1 MPSLSTPKNVGRQ
14 KAPKQSNKPVSKT
27 TRAVCKTPKSKYVHT
42 TDQQFLAM
50 VEWLENPSNYK
61 IIVGEAPAGKSVVHG
76 AGITKID
83 GFKRMAAY
91 IHGAVKAKM
100 CSTGIYDTGITEPWP
115 ALVCQSRW
123 KSYFARYK
131 STRDKLKHQT
141 GFGITAEMLA
151 HGMTLEDMVEKACPY
166 FYRLDALFGEQSNVE
181 PSSHTV
187 EPECEEGDNVWG
199 RDVDV
204 SIPDNEEASV
214 NTDEEFTVQRDAV
227 RRNRTYTSN
236 RDYINTYKQDLNKS
250 TNNVVFVISTP
261 FTSVTWQPRHCAQR
275 KSRHPKSEHTTKRR
289 DFASIYTEAA
299 EKRLQLSEKRL
310 RQDFALKEKQLEQED
325 RYRQQD
331 IQERER
337 ERLQR
342 AADKRVEE
350 KNRMALQLLLNGKSV
365 EEVNAIL
372 AVFFPE

>member
-14 KAPKQSNKPVSKT
+14 KAPKQSNKPVSRT

-61 IIVGEAPAGKSVVHG
+61 IIVGEATAGKSVVHG

-100 CSTGIYDTGITEPWP
+100 CSTGIYDAGITEPWP

-214 NTDEEFTVQRDAV
+214 NTDEEFTVQRDA
-227 RRNRTYTSN
+227 
-236 RDYINTYKQDLNKS
+236 DKA
-250 TNNVVFVISTP
+250 NNP
-261 FTSVTWQPRHCAQR
+261 
-275 KSRHPKSEHTTKRR
+275 KRR

-299 EKRLQLSEKRL
+299 EKRLQLSEKCL
-310 RQDFALKEKQLEQED
+310 RQDIALKEKQLEQEG
-325 RYRQQD
+325 RFRQQD

-342 AADKRVEE
+342 AATNELKKRIAWLY
-350 KNRMALQLLLNGKSV
+350 NC
-365 EEVNAIL
+365 
-372 AVFFPE
+372 F

>member
-1 MPSLSTPKNVGRQ
+1 
-14 KAPKQSNKPVSKT
+14 
-27 TRAVCKTPKSKYVHT
+27 
-42 TDQQFLAM
+42 M

-61 IIVGEAPAGKSVVHG
+61 IIAGEATAGKSVVHG

-100 CSTGIYDTGITEPWP
+100 CSTGIYDAGITEPWP

-123 KSYFARYK
+123 KPYFALYK
-131 STRDKLKHQT
+131 STRDEFKHQT
-141 GFGITAEMLA
+141 GFGITAEVLA

-166 FYRLDALFGEQSNVE
+166 FYRLDALLGEQSNVE
-181 PSSHTV
+181 PSSHAV

-199 RDVDV
+199 RDMGV

-214 NTDEEFTVQRDAV
+214 NTDEEFTVQRDA
-227 RRNRTYTSN
+227 
-236 RDYINTYKQDLNKS
+236 DYVNTYKQDLNQNA
-250 TNNVVFVISTP
+250 NNVAFVISTP
-261 FTSVTWQPRHCAQR
+261 FTSVTWQPDTVHSGDARGVDKANNA
-275 KSRHPKSEHTTKRR
+275 KRR

-325 RYRQQD
+325 RFRQQD
-331 IQERER
+331 IQER
-337 ERLQR
+337 
-342 AADKRVEE
+342 
-350 KNRMALQLLLNGKSV
+350 
-365 EEVNAIL
+365 
-372 AVFFPE
+372 